1 MVRGESIMF
10 YIYFDPESKHILG
23 ITNELNNSNQN
34 YVTKSYEDVGK
45 FLTGELNFNE
55 YKLQEDVRVKGT
67 FSIVPID
74 YEPPT
79 DYKHPY
85 VTIRKTLDYQDDSIQ
100 FLKNNSNFVV
110 NNFLDK
116 ETCKELISGTDYIKE
131 YYIVKS
137 SNRFILLDS
146 FQINLKEFALQKQLV
161 ISTNIIT
168 EDFCILTHN
177 SHIEHTYNGEVVHY
191 EQY

>member
-1 MVRGESIMF
+1 MF
-10 YIYFDPESKHILG
+10 YIYFDIDSKHILG
-23 ITNELNNSNQN
+23 ITNELNNSNEN
-34 YVTKSYEDVGK
+34 YIIKPYEDVKK

-55 YKLQEDVRVKGT
+55 YKLQEDIKVKGT
-67 FSIVPID
+67 FHIVSKD
-74 YEPPT
+74 YEPLS

-85 VTIRKTLDYQDDSIQ
+85 VTISRTPKHQENSIQ
-100 FLKNNSNFVV
+100 FLKNDSNFVV

-146 FQINLKEFALQKQLV
+146 FKINLKEFATQQQLV

-168 EDFCILTHN
+168 EDFYILTHN
-177 SHIEHTYNGEVVHY
+177 SHIEHTYNGEQIEDY
-191 EQY
+191 

>member
-1 MVRGESIMF
+1 MVRGKSLMF
-10 YIYFDPESKHILG
+10 YIYFDLESKNILS
-23 ITNELNNSNQN
+23 ITNEQNNSNEN
-34 YVTKSYEDVGK
+34 YVTKSYEDVQK

-67 FSIVPID
+67 FHIVPID
-74 YEPPT
+74 YQPPS

-85 VTIRKTLDYQDDSIQ
+85 VTISRTPKHQENSIQ
-100 FLKNNSNFVV
+100 FLKNDSNFVV

-146 FQINLKEFALQKQLV
+146 FQINLKEFATQQQLV
-161 ISTNIIT
+161 ISTNIMT
-168 EDFCILTHN
+168 EDFYILTHN
-177 SHIEHTYNGEVVHY
+177 SHIEHVYNGE
-191 EQY
+191 EIQIE